1 MSIIRYAALA
11 QPWALHRELVGEVN
25 RLIERNA
32 AAQEAV
38 APSWTPAVDI
48 HEYADRYE
56 LHADVPGIDPASI
69 DITLERGVLTL
80 SGERAQTQTTAE
92 RQRNERAT
100 GKFERRFTLPE
111 TVDAAGVSASC
122 KHGVLQIVIPK
133 RELAQAR
140 KIAITH

>member
-32 AAQEAV
+32 TAQEAV
-38 APSWTPAVDI
+38 TPSWTPAVDI

-56 LHADVPGIDPASI
+56 LHADIPGVDPASI
-69 DITLERGVLTL
+69 DITLERGILTL
-80 SGERAQTQTTAE
+80 SGERAATQATAE
-92 RQRNERAT
+92 RQRNERAS

-111 TVDAAGVSASC
+111 TVDAEGVSASG
-122 KHGVLQIVIPK
+122 KLGVLQIVIPK
-133 RELAQAR
+133 RAQEQAR
-140 KIAITH
+140 KISITH

>member
-32 AAQEAV
+32 ATQEAV
-38 APSWTPAVDI
+38 TTSWTPAVDI

-56 LHADVPGIDPASI
+56 LHADVPGVDPASI

-80 SGERAQTQTTAE
+80 SGERAAPQTSAE
-92 RQRNERAT
+92 RQRSERAT

-111 TVDAAGVSASC
+111 TVDAEGVSASG
-122 KHGVLQIVIPK
+122 KLGVLQIVIPK

>member
-38 APSWTPAVDI
+38 TPSWTPAVDI

-56 LHADVPGIDPASI
+56 LHADIPGVDPASI

-80 SGERAQTQTTAE
+80 SGERTATQATAE
-92 RQRNERAT
+92 RQRNERAN

-111 TVDAAGVSASC
+111 TVDAEGVSASG
-122 KHGVLQIVIPK
+122 KLGVLQIVIPK
-133 RELAQAR
+133 RAQEQPR